1 MSDMA
6 AELVPRR
13 FTVDEY
19 HRMADAGII
28 DSDERTELLDG
39 LIVQMAPIGV
49 PHWTTH
55 MRVVAYLN
63 DALRGRAVVPG
74 QISIP
79 LGEHN
84 EPQPDI
90 AVLADLPYRRMS
102 RSPQPSEIYAMIE
115 LAASSLATDT
125 RVKRSLYGRFAI
137 PDYLVVD
144 LGADVLFHFSQP
156 AGGDYPEPRRL
167 GRGDTLT
174 LSALPDIVLRADRF
188 LDER

>member
-6 AELVPRR
+6 AELLPRI

-19 HRMADAGII
+19 HRMADSGII

-39 LIVQMAPIGV
+39 LIVQMPPIGV
-49 PHWTTH
+49 AHWTTH
-55 MRVVAYLN
+55 MRVVAYLS
-63 DALRGRAVVPG
+63 DALRGRALVPS

-84 EPQPDI
+84 EPHPDI
-90 AVLADLPYRRMS
+90 AVLAALPYRDMNRPP
-102 RSPQPSEIYAMIE
+102 RPSEIYAMIE
-115 LAASSLATDT
+115 LAASSLARDT
-125 RVKRSLYGRFAI
+125 RIKRSLYGRFAI

-144 LGADVLFHFSQP
+144 LDADALIHFSQP
-156 AGGDYPEPRRL
+156 AAGDYPEPRRL

-174 LSALPDIVLRADRF
+174 LATLPDILLLADRF